1 VSALRRSAR
10 PPDPRQR
17 ILAVLDDLTDD
28 LEVIDLDT
36 VDGEFYWRA
45 CRLDLLDRVEGF
57 CKVGLKPA
65 SSDSLDYDAHQN
77 PDDALAI
84 LRQEVRRANVVY
96 ATEAEAASLY
106 PRAVWR
112 RLLEGE
118 RLAMRAAEAVVRNSG
133 GDGGMT
139 LYLKI
144 FSGAW
149 TGAEVEAE
157 VRRQDPDR
165 SMWLDSGGPKDEPDG
180 DVRLAID
187 FAFADEARARAEA
200 DGDSSRFPFVLVTIP
215 LPGPPAG
222 VIAREYKALVCDQRG
237 WHLGLPGGGTRQ
249 EKEVALRT
257 WAVGLLMTHG
267 MGFGEAMQIVCQGV
281 GPVEVSQTRFGQD
294 RKRLVE
300 RVPEAAPYLFA
311 RRIPS
316 DTTTPGDGMLLQV
329 QSVAEDTAA
338 SS

>member
-1 VSALRRSAR
+1 MEDIEA
-10 PPDPRQR
+10 
-17 ILAVLDDLTDD
+17 INLD
-28 LEVIDLDT
+28 I

-45 CRLDLLDRVEGF
+45 CRLDLLERVEAF
-57 CKVGLKPA
+57 CNVGLKPA
-65 SSDSLDYDAHQN
+65 SSQPLDNDAHQN

-84 LRQEVRRANVVY
+84 LRQEVRRANTIY
-96 ATEAEAASLY
+96 ATETKAAGLY

-118 RLAMRAAEAVVRNSG
+118 RLAMRAAEAEVRRSG
-133 GDGGMT
+133 GDEGTT

-165 SMWLDSGGPKDEPDG
+165 AMWLEGDVPKDKPKG
-180 DVRLAID
+180 DVRLVVE
-187 FAFADEARARAEA
+187 FAFVDEVRARAETRE
-200 DGDSSRFPFVLVTIP
+200 DSARFPYVLVTIP

-222 VIAREYKALVCDQRG
+222 AISREYEALVRDQRR

-249 EKEVALRT
+249 DKEVALRT

-267 MGFGEAMQIVCQGV
+267 LRFVDAMHAVCQRTGLAD
-281 GPVEVSQTRFGQD
+281 VSQARFGQD
-294 RKRLVE
+294 RQRLID
-300 RVPEAAPYLFA
+300 RVPEAAPFLFTRGA
-311 RRIPS
+311 ASNPR
-316 DTTTPGDGMLLQV
+316 TPADGMLLPV
-329 QSVAEDTAA
+329 PSIPENTAA